1 MIGSSINACFQCG
14 YCLQSNPFHKLLFS
28 HKVSMI
34 VLNLYRKK
42 GDMKLVKSGG
52 SRGASKGLPGG
63 RPHRLGDFVADGSE
77 VSSHIDGDSLI
88 EKKVAL
94 RITIS
99 MQPDIVALQTW
110 HSSIS
115 FTTSSSASA
124 NCFAKGCTKESV
136 EEKFKTL
143 PARMHL
149 FWQVLRPSREQG
161 RSCCLCCQSPSPPQ
175 SNDVPSLE
183 KCAQTK

>member
-1 MIGSSINACFQCG
+1 MISARDASA
-14 YCLQSNPFHKLLFS
+14 SE
-28 HKVSMI
+28 
-34 VLNLYRKK
+34 K

-88 EKKVAL
+88 EKKVVL

-124 NCFAKGCTKESV
+124 NCFAKGCTKESA